1 MYEERQV
8 VDTAVDKRPFIHI
21 LGAGLLLLDLNL
33 YVQRRRFATPN
44 EISTA
49 SYPPAVHNIVDDR

>member
-1 MYEERQV
+1 M
-8 VDTAVDKRPFIHI
+8 DTAVDKRSFIRI

>member
-1 MYEERQV
+1 M
-8 VDTAVDKRPFIHI
+8 DTAVDKHPFIHV
-21 LGAGLLLLDLNL
+21 LGAGMLLLDLNL

-49 SYPPAVHNIVDDR
+49 SYPLAVHNIVDDR